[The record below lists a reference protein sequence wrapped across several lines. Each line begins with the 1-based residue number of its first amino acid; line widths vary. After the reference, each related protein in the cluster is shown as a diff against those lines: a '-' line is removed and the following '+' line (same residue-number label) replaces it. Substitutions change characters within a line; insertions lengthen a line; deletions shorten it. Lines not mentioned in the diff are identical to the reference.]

1 MDERV
6 ERAGESVSLG
16 FGIGFADLYTR
27 TGLLR
32 VDEAFGEGLRAGA
45 APLHERLLAAQ
56 ANPGSLAAKAESEL
70 IIALA
75 PFLEDFIG
83 ALFGIGPELRALQ
96 ARHVELAP
104 LFAVKRRFVQQKV
117 NRVTAE
123 AARAIDGTG
132 VRAALEGAMGEPL
145 TEMAYGKHVAAWLD
159 KEAEHAAELGLAA
172 QYAAWAVLTPEGKAA
187 HREGV
192 LFKLP
197 RKLDMLHLVPVE
209 TVQLNGTPQF
219 AFGEEHHR
227 EREGFELTD
236 HGTDLVGALDQAS
249 YCVKCH
255 HQAKDSC
262 AKGLRLR
269 AI

>member
-27 TGLLR
+27 AGLLR

-45 APLHERLLAAQ
+45 APLHERLLAAR

-96 ARHVELAP
+96 VRHVELAP

-132 VRAALEGAMGEPL
+132 VRAALEGARRM
-145 TEMAYGKHVAAWLD
+145 
-159 KEAEHAAELGLAA
+159 
-172 QYAAWAVLTPEGKAA
+172 
-187 HREGV
+187 
-192 LFKLP
+192 P
-197 RKLDMLHLVPVE
+197 R
-209 TVQLNGTPQF
+209 
-219 AFGEEHHR
+219 
-227 EREGFELTD
+227 
-236 HGTDLVGALDQAS
+236 
-249 YCVKCH
+249 
-255 HQAKDSC
+255 
-262 AKGLRLR
+262 
-269 AI
+269 